1 MIVVILFLLAQVA
14 MVTVLVKLLFF
25 YLNRVKEASAAKL
38 IANFDKHEED
48 LDELL
53 RPEMFAPPSA
63 GLDDLAALPSPPS
76 SAPGSGGQLTLS
88 DRVSALLGSNQNLV
102 PNAPPSLTKR
112 RRSKPSQQPLACA
125 LAYDA
130 AFKFGSGR
138 PKSEANLL
146 ITRKWMRDRMEEYKD
161 LRKKDLSAI
170 IDMAL
175 DLSFYASSAKR
186 EMYDHCSTDAHK
198 QRSRASASNWTWW
211 PFTGSTPSS
220 G

>member
-1 MIVVILFLLAQVA
+1 MFVLILLLLALVA
-14 MVTVLVKLLFF
+14 LLTVFVKMLFF
-25 YLNRVKEASAAKL
+25 YLNRVKEAAAKRL
-38 IANFDKHEED
+38 IAAFDAHEED

-53 RPEMFAPPSA
+53 RPETFEPPVV
-63 GLDDLAALPSPPS
+63 GVDDVLALPSPPQS
-76 SAPGSGGQLTLS
+76 PPCTAGPTLS
-88 DRVSALLGSNQNLV
+88 DRVSALLGSNHLLV

-138 PKSEANLL
+138 PRSEANLL

-170 IDMAL
+170 IDIAL

-186 EMYDHCSTDAHK
+186 EMYDHCSTNAH
-198 QRSRASASNWTWW
+198 RRRLRASASSWTWW
-211 PFTGSTPSS
+211 PFAGSTPSS